1 MRLADLKPSITE
13 LTPEA
18 ALSLIE
24 QVQASRLVS
33 KTRPKKVSK
42 KPSGKIHGL
51 MSKEGRIYT
60 SWCKKERDCNAKEPR
75 MSEQVEE
82 WTCKACKKAYLK
94 SNTVQE
100 GEAWE

>member
-18 ALSLIE
+18 ALSLVE
-24 QVQASRLVS
+24 RVQASRLVS
-33 KTRPKKVSK
+33 KSRPKKVSK
-42 KPSGKIHGL
+42 KPSGKVHGL
-51 MSKEGRIYT
+51 MSKEGRVYT

-94 SNTVQE
+94 ANSIE
-100 GEAWE
+100 KGGEWE